1 HLIAI
6 LTYNGI
12 FDIKLVFFSVII
24 CGICT
29 SFFNPTVETILPE
42 ISYSMEL
49 SRTIAIYQ
57 MTTTGSY
64 ILGNLLGGVLYTKL
78 EIQSL
83 FFLNGCSYLFSAVTE
98 LFIELQ
104 PFKSESN
111 IPITF
116 CADIK
121 KGLRFIFESA
131 GL

>member
-1 HLIAI
+1 
-6 LTYNGI
+6 
-12 FDIKLVFFSVII
+12 
-24 CGICT
+24 
-29 SFFNPTVETILPE
+29 
-42 ISYSMEL
+42 
-49 SRTIAIYQ
+49 
-57 MTTTGSY
+57 GSY

-121 KGLRFIFESA
+121 KGLRFIFEST
-131 GL
+131 GLMRIVLMSFFINFVFGIIRVSLIPWFSTTSSLGVENYGILNGVCSSGMLVGMLILSMHS